1 VLGCPESIGPLH
13 LSAARIETVNVIL
26 SVSGTQAINLAQTTL
41 TLPPLGN
48 VDVGVNF
55 NCTTQ
60 QNFTANIVLN
70 ATSPTTSGSVTVPV
84 TSNIK

>member
-1 VLGCPESIGPLH
+1 MLGCPESIGPLH
-13 LSAARIETVNVIL
+13 LSTARIETVNVIL

-55 NCTTQ
+55 NCSR
-60 QNFTANIVLN
+60 
-70 ATSPTTSGSVTVPV
+70 TSPRTSS
-84 TSNIK
+84 